1 MKPTTK
7 SATLEIQTL
16 RIMVIKLEFARL
28 FFLLV
33 FLLVDFIMHEVPSAI
48 LLFLLVLELIAK
60 SENIF
65 TLFIGLR
72 RGGQSLSAITII

>member
-7 SATLEIQTL
+7 SATLEIQTHVE
-16 RIMVIKLEFARL
+16 RITVI
-28 FFLLV
+28 FLLV
-33 FLLVDFIMHEVPSAI
+33 FLLVDLIMHEVPSAI